1 MTEKPE
7 PRFSATQVAIAGLG
21 AALVVVIILIV
32 VSLLRH

>member
-21 AALVVVIILIV
+21 AALVVVIVLIIA
-32 VSLLRH
+32 SLLLH

>member
-21 AALVVVIILIV
+21 AALVVVIVLII